1 MLPCLALLNVQVGV
15 RVVGKERKELHH
27 SAAALQP
34 AVFGFRIKIKI
45 TFVNKN
51 EKCELVH
58 PPQFFKLVCAMLKV
72 AAFGWA

>member
-1 MLPCLALLNVQVGV
+1 MCRWWWG
-15 RVVGKERKELHH
+15 RKEKSFITLP
-27 SAAALQP
+27 LQP